1 MALKIDTFSNQT
13 GGFSFFKAVGHPIT
27 AEATN
32 VLLDRLSALGPVAL
46 YDPMGHLSTLA
57 ELHDL
62 TRLDIAG
69 VYVQAVERLSET
81 ILGHAVRPVTALSE
95 SGAKA
100 VLLAGFDAGRAADH
114 IRHLLPPGTELVTLD
129 AVRLPDAMLTNPR
142 KYLDPLNF
150 ATNHG
155 FLRDEAGRHTR
166 LVTANYWTGYGAKDL
181 RLWLRLFDRDGHTL
195 ASWEEPLRNG
205 LSGIVIDSA
214 AIRARFGLGDFAGTL
229 FIHAIGAKGHDVVK
243 YAVDTYGDAPDELSC
258 THDANAW
265 PADLYAGLPAPRAG
279 ERVTLWLQ
287 NAHPAPVPA
296 GAIGLNLM
304 GRDEVRTL
312 DAAIPGFGCHPVDPA
327 ALFPESRWPAQFELR
342 TGKHVVRPRYE
353 LRSGNGRNRMA
364 HVNVE
369 RVDLKPDPA
378 IAKASTHLGKGY
390 VLPAPIL
397 PVARYRSHALPTPM
411 STAQAKLPIALLL
424 MDADGTEII
433 RHRFGVLDR
442 SDSVAVETTALLNGS
457 QLPSGYGHMELV
469 YDFTDG
475 GEDQADGWLHG
486 LFRYEDIETGHAAD
500 TSFGAHVFNG
510 VMTFKGEPQSYGGP
524 PPGLSTRLFLR
535 LGNNMVGGG
544 MAGGGLDTY
553 CHLIYPASTPWHP
566 ASSTILVLTATDGA
580 EIAATPLTIPC
591 GGSRL
596 WRASAMF
603 TAEDL
608 VAAGD
613 GGYVLIRD
621 ATCRLFGYH
630 GLIRDDHAFSLD
642 HMFGF

>member
-13 GGFSFFKAVGHPIT
+13 GGFSFFKAVGHPLT
-27 AEATN
+27 AETITTM
-32 VLLDRLSALGPVAL
+32 LDRLVAVGPVAL
-46 YDPMGHLSTLA
+46 YDPMGHLGTLA
-57 ELHDL
+57 ELYDL

-69 VYVQAVERLSET
+69 VYVQAVERLDET
-81 ILGHAVRPVTALSE
+81 VLGHTVRPVTTLLT

-100 VLLAGFDAGRAADH
+100 VLLAGFDAARAADH
-114 IRHLLPPGTELVTLD
+114 IRHLLPLGAELVTLD
-129 AVRLPDAMLTNPR
+129 AVRLPDRMLTNPR

-181 RLWLRLFDRDGHTL
+181 RLWLRLFDHQGQVL
-195 ASWEEPLRNG
+195 ASWEESLRNG
-205 LSGIVIDSA
+205 VSGIVIDSA
-214 AIRARFGLGDFAGTL
+214 AVRARFGLGDFAGTL
-229 FIHAIGAKGHDVVK
+229 FIHAIGARGHDVVK
-243 YAVDTYGDAPDELSC
+243 YAVDTYGDEPGELSC

-265 PADLYAGLPAPRAG
+265 PADFYAGLPAPREG
-279 ERVTLWLQ
+279 ERVTVWLQ

-296 GAIGLNLM
+296 GAIGLNHM
-304 GRDEVRTL
+304 GRDGSRAL
-312 DAAIPGFGCHPVDPA
+312 DAVIPGFGCHPIDVA
-327 ALFPESRWPAQFELR
+327 ALFPESRWPDQFELR

-353 LRSGNGRNRMA
+353 VRSGNQRNRIA

-369 RVDLKPDPA
+369 RTDLKPDPA
-378 IAKASTHLGKGY
+378 IAAASTHIGKGY

-411 STAQAKLPIALLL
+411 STAQAKLPIALLV
-424 MDADGTEII
+424 MDANGTEIT

-442 SDSVAVETTALLNGS
+442 SDSVTVETTALLGGM
-457 QLPSGYGHMELV
+457 QLPSGYGHMELI
-469 YDFTDG
+469 YDFSDG
-475 GEDQADGWLHG
+475 GEDQAYGWLHG
-486 LFRYEDIETGHAAD
+486 LFRYEDIETGHTAD

-510 VMTFKGEPQSYGGP
+510 VMTFKDEPQSYGSA

-535 LGNNMVGGG
+535 LGNNMDDGV
-544 MAGGGLDTY
+544 DTQ
-553 CHLIYPASTPWHP
+553 CHLIYPSSTPWHST
-566 ASSTILVLTATDGA
+566 SSTTLTLTGTDGT
-580 EIAATPLTIPC
+580 EITSTAMAIPC

-596 WRASAMF
+596 WRASEMF
-603 TAEDL
+603 TAGDL
-608 VAAGD
+608 AAAGD

-630 GLIRDDHAFSLD
+630 GLIRDGHAFSLD